1 MAGGNGGTQVNI
13 SNSSRESQ
21 VSEPEIPLNQPVT
34 QMALLQSWK
43 AYASSIEKSN
53 SRLFSILN
61 NHFPTLENG
70 ITVKLELRNP
80 IQEGE
85 VLKEKNALFTFL
97 KNQLKNTTLELE
109 TFINTQETDTSSEV
123 FTASDKLKAMM
134 EKNPVLAKLKQQFN
148 LDLD

>member
-1 MAGGNGGTQVNI
+1 MSGNGGAQANPSKTGGELQVN
-13 SNSSRESQ
+13 
-21 VSEPEIPLNQPVT
+21 EPEVSLNQPVT
-34 QMALLQSWK
+34 HQALLQSWK
-43 AYASSIEKSN
+43 AYATSIEKSN
-53 SRLFSILN
+53 PRLFSILN
-61 NHFPTLENG
+61 NHLPTLENG

-123 FTASDKLKAMM
+123 FTASDKLKVMM